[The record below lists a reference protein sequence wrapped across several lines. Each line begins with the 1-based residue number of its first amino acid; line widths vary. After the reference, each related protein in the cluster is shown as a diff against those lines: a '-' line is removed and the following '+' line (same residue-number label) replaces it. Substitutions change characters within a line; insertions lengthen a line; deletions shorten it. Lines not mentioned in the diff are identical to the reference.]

1 MLLELEEI
9 TFSQLGYVVSTIRA
23 IFVGILELNE
33 KLNVEIDYYD
43 FYIEIENNKASF
55 RADISICPPGEIC
68 PLYFKFLTGEE
79 KIEIA

>member
-1 MLLELEEI
+1 MLLEFGKI
-9 TFSQLGYVVSTIRA
+9 ISPRLGYVVFA
-23 IFVGILELNE
+23 IFAGGILELNE

-68 PLYFKFLTGEE
+68 PLYFKFLTGEK